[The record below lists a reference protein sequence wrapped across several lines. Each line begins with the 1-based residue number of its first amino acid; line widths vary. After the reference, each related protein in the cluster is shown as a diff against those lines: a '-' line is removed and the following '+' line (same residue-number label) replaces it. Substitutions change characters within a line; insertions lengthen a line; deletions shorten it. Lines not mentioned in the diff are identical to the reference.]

1 MLLSDFIS
9 PDSVV
14 CSLKAKTKKQ
24 LLQDL
29 SARAA
34 RLTGLQE
41 RDSFD
46 VLLQRERLGSTGLG
60 HGIAIPHGK
69 LTGLK
74 RIVGIFARL
83 AEPIEFDAVDDA
95 PVDIVFLLLAPEG
108 AGADHLK
115 ALARISRLLREGSAV
130 EKLRAS
136 KDAAALY
143 AVLTEEEASSHA
155 A

>member
-1 MLLSDFIS
+1 MHLGDFIS

-14 CSLKAKTKKQ
+14 PSLKVKTKKQ
-24 LLQDL
+24 LLQEL
-29 SARAA
+29 ASRAA
-34 RLTGLQE
+34 RLTGLPE
-41 RDSFD
+41 RDIFD

-60 HGIAIPHGK
+60 QGIAIPHGK
-69 LTGLK
+69 IAALK
-74 RIVGIFARL
+74 SIAGIFARL
-83 AEPIEFDAVDDA
+83 AEPIDFEAVDGE

-143 AVLTEEEASSHA
+143 AVLTEGEASSHA

>member
-1 MLLSDFIS
+1 MHLSNFIS
-9 PDSVV
+9 PDAVIP
-14 CSLKAKTKKQ
+14 SLKAKSKKQ
-24 LLQDL
+24 LLQEL

-34 RLTGLQE
+34 RLTGLPE
-41 RDSFD
+41 REIFD

-60 HGIAIPHGK
+60 QGIAIPHGK
-69 LTGLK
+69 IQGLK
-74 RIVGIFARL
+74 RIVGVFARL
-83 AEPIEFDAVDDA
+83 AEPIDFDAVDGEK
-95 PVDIVFLLLAPEG
+95 VDIVFLLLAPEG

-115 ALARISRLLREGSAV
+115 ALARISRLLREGSSV

-143 AVLTEEEASSHA
+143 AVLTADEASSHA

>member
-1 MLLSDFIS
+1 MHLGDFIS

-14 CSLKAKTKKQ
+14 PSLKAKTKKQ
-24 LLQDL
+24 LLQEL
-29 SARAA
+29 ASRAA
-34 RLTGLQE
+34 RLTGLPE
-41 RDSFD
+41 RGIFD

-60 HGIAIPHGK
+60 QGIAIPHGK
-69 LTGLK
+69 IAGLK
-74 RIVGIFARL
+74 GIVGIFARL
-83 AEPIEFDAVDDA
+83 AEPIDFDAVDGE

-130 EKLRAS
+130 EKLRVS
-136 KDAAALY
+136 RDAAALY
-143 AVLTEEEASSHA
+143 AVLTEEATSSHA

>member
-1 MLLSDFIS
+1 MHLGDFIS
-9 PDSVV
+9 ADSVV
-14 CSLKAKTKKQ
+14 PSLKVKNKKQ
-24 LLQDL
+24 LLQEL

-34 RLTGLQE
+34 RLTGLEE
-41 RDSFD
+41 RYIFD

-60 HGIAIPHGK
+60 QGIAIPHGK
-69 LTGLK
+69 FAGLK

-83 AEPIEFDAVDDA
+83 AEPIDFDAVDGD

-143 AVLTEEEASSHA
+143 AVLTEAETSSHA

>member
-14 CSLKAKTKKQ
+14 ASLKAKSKKQ

-29 SARAA
+29 SVRAA
-34 RLTGLQE
+34 RLTGLSE
-41 RDSFD
+41 RDIFD

-69 LTGLK
+69 VQGLK

-83 AEPIEFDAVDDA
+83 AEPVDFDAVDGD

-143 AVLTEEEASSHA
+143 ALLTEHEASSHA

>member
-1 MLLSDFIS
+1 MLLSEFIS

-14 CSLKAKTKKQ
+14 ASLKAKSKKQ

-34 RLTGLQE
+34 RLTGLSE
-41 RDSFD
+41 RDIFD

-60 HGIAIPHGK
+60 QGIAIPHGK
-69 LTGLK
+69 VQGLK
-74 RIVGIFARL
+74 RIVGICARL
-83 AEPIEFDAVDDA
+83 AEPVDFEAVDGEK
-95 PVDIVFLLLAPEG
+95 VDIVFLLLAPEG

-130 EKLRAS
+130 DKLRAC

-143 AVLTEEEASSHA
+143 AVLTEGEASSHA